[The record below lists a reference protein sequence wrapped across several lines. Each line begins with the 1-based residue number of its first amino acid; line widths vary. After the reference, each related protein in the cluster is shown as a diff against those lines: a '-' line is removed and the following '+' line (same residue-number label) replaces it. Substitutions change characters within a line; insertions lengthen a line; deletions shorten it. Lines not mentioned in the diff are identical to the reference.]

1 MLENLHNYFVLFQFI
16 DIILPESISMIS
28 NDFYQ
33 LATELNVMDF
43 TRSKPTHADFGRKY
57 DVVYRAVKKYQEG
70 YKGKRRKKTSR
81 LKSVYTFLTI
91 LTFKC

>member
-16 DIILPESISMIS
+16 DIILLESISMIS

-43 TRSKPTHADFGRKY
+43 TRSKLTHADLSRKY
-57 DVVYRAVKKYQEG
+57 DVVYRAVKKYKEG
-70 YKGKRRKKTSR
+70 YKGKRRNKKQAGLIR
-81 LKSVYTFLTI
+81 IHLY
-91 LTFKC
+91 